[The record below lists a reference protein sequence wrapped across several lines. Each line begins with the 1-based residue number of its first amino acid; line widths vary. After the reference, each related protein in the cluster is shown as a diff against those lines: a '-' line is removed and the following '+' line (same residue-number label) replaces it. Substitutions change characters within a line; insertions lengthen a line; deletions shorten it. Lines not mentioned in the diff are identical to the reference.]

1 MGGDA
6 MSLDLVPELG
16 TKSVPL
22 TVKLSTKPKQQPT
35 DSFTNGLR
43 EFYRKGEFSD
53 VILRCAEQSFPAHK
67 VVLASASSVFK
78 EGLAGRTGGSAAEK
92 EEVRV
97 AGIENPEAVKVML
110 DYVYQIED
118 EAWDKY
124 NPKTQEINK
133 DVLRIAQ
140 NFALPGL
147 TQRAMHWLAKDLT
160 TGNVVERLTI
170 CDDFGLVDLREKI
183 LEQLTLNK
191 KALTEVANS
200 PQIMKY
206 PRLMQALLQQA
217 AAAVEDTA
225 AAQPKKKSKKV

>member
-1 MGGDA
+1 
-6 MSLDLVPELG
+6 MSLDRMPELG
-16 TKSVPL
+16 TKPVPL
-22 TVKLSTKPKQQPT
+22 TVKLHPPKKRPM
-35 DSFTNGLR
+35 DCLANGLR
-43 EFYRKGEFSD
+43 EFYRRGEFAD
-53 VILRCAEQSFPAHK
+53 VLLLCAERTFPAHK

-78 EGLAGRTGGSAAEK
+78 EGLAGRTGGTGTEK

-97 AGIENPEAVKVML
+97 AGIENPEAVKFML
-110 DYVYQIED
+110 DYVYQTDAEVW
-118 EAWDKY
+118 EEY
-124 NPKTQEINK
+124 NPRTQEINK

-170 CDDFGLVDLREKI
+170 CDDFGLVDLRERI

-206 PRLMQALLQQA
+206 PKLMQALLQQA
-217 AAAVEDTA
+217 AAVVEEPV
-225 AAQPKKKSKKV
+225 AQPKKKAAKKA